1 MMPQIKDL
9 IKPFIVKLLKQQN
22 DSLQILEYGYYES
35 DNSQIILKS
44 IQCVNMQY
52 SELVYVLIQKDNGLR
67 ILHTTRTYFQ
77 DKYLE
82 DKIQSLQRKKVIL

>member
-1 MMPQIKDL
+1 MIPQIKNL

-35 DNSQIILKS
+35 NNGQIILKA

-52 SELVYVLIQKDNGLR
+52 SELVYVLIQKGNSLS

-77 DKYLE
+77 DKYLK
-82 DKIQSLQRKKVIL
+82 DKIQSLQRKKVTL